1 MKILFD
7 KEVDDSSELLEL
19 SGLNDADIKISHLW
33 PYLRS
38 ATRELV
44 NIIGND
50 NYDKAVDLYEA
61 DSKDDEFLELVRYPL
76 VLDAFRKFSPLTDIK
91 FTENGRQFRADDHHK
106 APWEWQINKSDGEM
120 EKAYYASVDEL
131 ISFITE
137 SDEYESSEYMLQFTG
152 LYVPNLRTF
161 QDFVHINNSHLLYF
175 KLAPAMRYFEETEI
189 INRVGNKF
197 DEYKEQN
204 NSRIKKLI
212 QNACV
217 HYAMSDGINKLSNQ
231 LFPEGLMKSE
241 KTGRKATTGYDVE
254 STSLH
259 YDRIKD
265 SALLS
270 LEQEIRKTKTVY
282 VPRRLLNFDENEGF
296 VST

>member
-1 MKILFD
+1 MKILFS
-7 KEVDDSSELLEL
+7 KEYDDSSELLEL
-19 SGLNDADIKISHLW
+19 SGLNDADIKITHLW
-33 PYLRS
+33 PSLRS
-38 ATRELV
+38 ATRDII
-44 NIIGND
+44 NIIGKD
-50 NYDKAVDLYEA
+50 NYQKAVDLYEA
-61 DSKDDEFLELVRYPL
+61 GSNDEFLELVRYPL

-106 APWEWQINKSDGEM
+106 APWEWQINKSDAEM

-137 SDEYESSEYMLQFTG
+137 SEEYDSSEYMLQFTG
-152 LYVPNLRTF
+152 LYVPNLRVF
-161 QDFVHINNSHLLYF
+161 QDFVHINNSHLLYY

-197 DEYKEQN
+197 AEYKEQN

-231 LFPEGLMKSE
+231 LFPEGLMKAE
-241 KTGRKATTGYDVE
+241 RTGRKATNGYDVE
-254 STSLH
+254 STALH

-282 VPRRLLNFDENEGF
+282 VPRRLLNFDDKDGF